1 MAWKTMDVHEQRV
14 RFVVAG
20 SRREKPLGALCAE
33 FGVSRPTGY
42 HWLERYRAHGVE
54 SIAEHS
60 RRPHRSPA
68 QTPFERE
75 QQAVQMRLRY
85 PDWGARKLQV
95 LLAHDRLALA
105 PSTLHRILLP
115 YDL

>member
-42 HWLERYRAHGVE
+42 RWLERYRARGGE
-54 SIAEHS
+54 GLAEHS
-60 RRPHRSPA
+60 RKPRRSPA
-68 QTPFERE
+68 QTAFERE
-75 QQAVQMRLRY
+75 QQGVQMRL
-85 PDWGARKLQV
+85 PDPDSGARKRQGPPDPS
-95 LLAHDRLALA
+95 APAL
-105 PSTLHRILLP
+105 
-115 YDL
+115 